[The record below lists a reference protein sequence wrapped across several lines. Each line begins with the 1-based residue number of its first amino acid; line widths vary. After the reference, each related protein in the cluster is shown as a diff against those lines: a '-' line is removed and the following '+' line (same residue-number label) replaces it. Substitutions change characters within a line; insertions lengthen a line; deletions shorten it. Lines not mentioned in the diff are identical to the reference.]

1 MIKIA
6 ITISCIF
13 CLATQGL
20 AQNQNANRSCSVVCL
35 DDDWIPES
43 YDLGAICAIKYES
56 EGVISV
62 HETND
67 VSDTDDYNRTDFI
80 SFRVAI
86 HKKELDTMISFSD
99 ETYSSLDVQEILAK
113 SEKGDEIIIILVDA
127 DKYSLPHHR
136 ITVL

>member
-1 MIKIA
+1 MIKIT
-6 ITISCIF
+6 ITILCLF

-20 AQNQNANRSCSVVCL
+20 AQNQKVNRSCSVVCL
-35 DDDWIPES
+35 DDNWIPES
-43 YDLGAICAIKYES
+43 YDRGAICAIKYES

-67 VSDTDDYNRTDFI
+67 VSDMKDYNRTDFI
-80 SFRVAI
+80 TFRVAI
-86 HKKELDTMISFSD
+86 HKKQLDTMISFSD
-99 ETYSSLDVQEILAK
+99 ETYSGLDVREVLAK